1 MNNYKNKDIKWEAI
15 TLKCSQISMIWKNAI
30 LMKKVYIYFNIAF
43 YNPDLIPPNF
53 EKSYKHYY
61 ANSVGK
67 PLSTAKAVCEC
78 C

>member
-1 MNNYKNKDIKWEAI
+1 
-15 TLKCSQISMIWKNAI
+15 MIWKNAI